1 MVYSVFQACQQR
13 MWNWFFSVWT
23 EHLIKYFMLCIL
35 VEKEYND
42 NKKKLWPV
50 YINLT
55 TCKLVTISFASSLS
69 LCLVISTLMI
79 ITVLQKLKR
88 NWNSEKWDD
97 QGHRRPSK
105 TCENHFKS
113 VKTLV
118 QLKKWKSE
126 DKKPFALLNR
136 RKIHASQLEAGLY
149 QTIKMEMFEKA
160 FSLYSEATLRQV
172 HIRT

>member
-1 MVYSVFQACQQR
+1 MSTENVKLVLQCL
-13 MWNWFFSVWT
+13 NWAPYNIFYALHSYW
-23 EHLIKYFMLCIL
+23 E
-35 VEKEYND
+35 EYND

-79 ITVLQKLKR
+79 IIVLQKLKR

-105 TCENHFKS
+105 IMCENHFKS

-136 RKIHASQLEAGLY
+136 RKIHASQLESW
-149 QTIKMEMFEKA
+149 
-160 FSLYSEATLRQV
+160 SLPNN
-172 HIRT
+172 

>member
-1 MVYSVFQACQQR
+1 MSTENVKLVLQCL
-13 MWNWFFSVWT
+13 NWAPYKIFYALHSCW
-23 EHLIKYFMLCIL
+23 E
-35 VEKEYND
+35 EYND

-105 TCENHFKS
+105 IMCENHFKS

-136 RKIHASQLEAGLY
+136 RKIHASQLESW
-149 QTIKMEMFEKA
+149 
-160 FSLYSEATLRQV
+160 SLPNN
-172 HIRT
+172 